1 MEKKRNRQSISILYY
16 FFVALIAICT
26 TRKLLPNDIFFTIPC
41 GQNILDNGFSTVE
54 TLTYHQGLTFI
65 DVRWLFDVTYTM
77 IHNIFGFNGVYI
89 MTIIFSIMLFES
101 IFILLNKLYK
111 KPKIS
116 FLITLI
122 SNIYIHIYIVPRAQ
136 IVSALIFV
144 WEYYSIIQ
152 LLNTNKKRYYISLIV
167 LAIVL
172 VNVHATLF
180 PIYLLLFLP
189 FIAEFIISKLRISNK
204 FMKITF
210 DNSRYYK
217 NLIALF
223 MIVLL
228 AGFVSP
234 YPGTAYTVMFKT
246 MSGKT
251 NRYIGE
257 MQLLLGSMLYMWLI
271 YISIFCILGNFKTHI
286 KASNLFV
293 IIGLSMMALY
303 ANRGFLIFVIIT
315 NYPLC
320 ELLVSCYNSR
330 YYFIFKEKIPKLD
343 LILKIIYYFIIC
355 MALLTHSLLLL
366 YNNIFNYKYIS
377 TETEPV
383 FATQYLLEE
392 INLDDYVLYNGFNY
406 GSYLEYFEIKSFM
419 DSRAE
424 VFERPY
430 NDVDIMYDNSQ
441 MEKARS
447 YEELQPYIEKY
458 NFDLFLVNNE
468 FTIYHT
474 MMDNPEHFE
483 LLHLDDYFAIFK
495 LVDE

>member
-1 MEKKRNRQSISILYY
+1 
-16 FFVALIAICT
+16 
-26 TRKLLPNDIFFTIPC
+26 
-41 GQNILDNGFSTVE
+41 
-54 TLTYHQGLTFI
+54 
-65 DVRWLFDVTYTM
+65 
-77 IHNIFGFNGVYI
+77 
-89 MTIIFSIMLFES
+89 
-101 IFILLNKLYK
+101 
-111 KPKIS
+111 
-116 FLITLI
+116 
-122 SNIYIHIYIVPRAQ
+122 
-136 IVSALIFV
+136 
-144 WEYYSIIQ
+144 
-152 LLNTNKKRYYISLIV
+152 
-167 LAIVL
+167 
-172 VNVHATLF
+172 
-180 PIYLLLFLP
+180 
-189 FIAEFIISKLRISNK
+189 
-204 FMKITF
+204 
-210 DNSRYYK
+210 
-217 NLIALF
+217 
-223 MIVLL
+223 
-228 AGFVSP
+228 
-234 YPGTAYTVMFKT
+234 
-246 MSGKT
+246 
-251 NRYIGE
+251 
-257 MQLLLGSMLYMWLI
+257 
-271 YISIFCILGNFKTHI
+271 
-286 KASNLFV
+286 
-293 IIGLSMMALY
+293 
-303 ANRGFLIFVIIT
+303 
-315 NYPLC
+315 
-320 ELLVSCYNSR
+320 
-330 YYFIFKEKIPKLD
+330 
-343 LILKIIYYFIIC
+343 